1 MSNPSPSP
9 FVMECIT
16 HYEELF
22 VDDWI
27 EHLDWSSESTAIDSF
42 AKGRKLIAEF
52 ADFCFVR
59 IGKSLLCGEYIVDRN
74 KFNIVNKSFEKYWTQ
89 EHLCPEGN
97 DEDIDKHKRRLWSLY
112 ELLDNH
118 IRALFNAY
126 ATFVVSVDEKLEYG
140 KHDYLFKIDTIEPQ
154 PTREFQPFLIIRK
167 LIIPLCNI
175 EHHLAYEDEIR
186 EKVVAYIENIDFF
199 CKNIIDHE
207 SLSILKL
214 AKHKAIF
221 MLKKLIR
228 PGDSFEILVDC
239 DKKFISREDL
249 PPLPDKMNKF
259 IHQYECVHENHPYS
273 ETDMADCQVRVHD
286 YSRSFL
292 DMALLMHYYCST
304 DKSIQQINNL
314 LNQFD
319 STYEKLFQK
328 KFRFKFDNHAL
339 CTLRNFMYNCR
350 LSYKVKHSYSI
361 EELRNDIDEIETLQ
375 GMTLVC
381 NFYPYKKAIE
391 YLIKVIREKVEQR
404 DLKFDYNSNIDL
416 LETYLKKFDS
426 NIEWCES
433 HKFYPI
439 QLPFNECIVEV
450 DDTKLILPSTATR
463 PIDYKKLKE
472 AQISF
477 HSSLEFFR
485 TSQIYL
491 KDKKDIQDVKEE
503 VRNIEKRYLEIGGI
517 LIGIVTFLLSTINIF
532 TDKDASI
539 SDMFQSI
546 LGLGM
551 ILGLFACLIIIVIEN
566 YWNTPTNKTRVTFCS
581 IIAAVYLLI
590 AAAFAFQPYI
600 KNDKTADSVPPNQIS
615 SDTIKISQETVTQQI
630 PNTRKNN
637 IQSMK
642 NTD

>member
-9 FVMECIT
+9 FVMECIM
-16 HYEELF
+16 HYEKCF

-27 EHLDWSSESTAIDSF
+27 ENLDWSTEEAAINSF
-42 AKGRKLIAEF
+42 SKGRKLIVEF
-52 ADFCFVR
+52 ADFCFVQ
-59 IGKSLLCGEYIVDRN
+59 IGKSLLCGEYIVDRDN
-74 KFNIVNKSFEKYWTQ
+74 FNIVNKSFEKYWTQ
-89 EHLCPEGN
+89 EHLCPNGI
-97 DEDIDKHKRRLWSLY
+97 DENINKHKRRLWSLY

-118 IRALFNAY
+118 IRALFNMY

-140 KHDYLFKIDTIEPQ
+140 RHDYLFRIDTIEAQ
-154 PTREFQPFLIIRK
+154 PTREFRPFLIIRK

-175 EHHLAYEDEIR
+175 EHHLAYDDEIR
-186 EKVVAYIENIDFF
+186 EEVVAYIEHIDFL
-199 CKNIIDHE
+199 CKKIVDSE

-214 AKHKAIF
+214 AKHKATFI
-221 MLKKLIR
+221 LKKLIR
-228 PGDSFEILVDC
+228 AGDSFEILVDC
-239 DKKFISREDL
+239 DKKIISREML
-249 PPLPDKMNKF
+249 PRLPDKMNKL
-259 IHQYECVHENHPYS
+259 IYQYECVHENHPYS
-273 ETDMADCQVRVHD
+273 ETDMADCQMRVHD

-304 DKSIQQINNL
+304 GKAIQQIDNL
-314 LNQFD
+314 LKQFD
-319 STYEKLFQK
+319 SKYKKLFQK

-350 LSYKVKHSYSI
+350 LSYKVKHPYSI
-361 EELRNDIDEIETLQ
+361 KELRKDIDEIEALQ
-375 GMTLVC
+375 GTTLVC

-391 YLIKVIREKVEQR
+391 YLVNVIQKNVEQR
-404 DLKFDYNSNIDL
+404 DLKFDYDSNIEL
-416 LETYLKKFDS
+416 FEFYLKKFDS

-450 DDTKLILPSTATR
+450 DGYKLILPSTATR
-463 PIDYKKLKE
+463 PIDYKKLRE
-472 AQISF
+472 AQVSF
-477 HSSLEFFR
+477 HNSLEFFR

-503 VRNIEKRYLEIGGI
+503 VKNIEKRYLEIGGI

-532 TDKDASI
+532 TDNASLPH
-539 SDMFQSI
+539 MFQSI
-546 LGLGM
+546 LGVGM

-590 AAAFAFQPYI
+590 AAVFAFQPYI
-600 KNDKTADSVPPNQIS
+600 QNHNTGNSKSTNQIS
-615 SDTIKISQETVTQQI
+615 SDSIKVSQDTIQLLSHQ
-630 PNTRKNN
+630 
-637 IQSMK
+637 
-642 NTD
+642 

>member
-9 FVMECIT
+9 FVLECIT
-16 HYEELF
+16 RYEKLF

-27 EHLDWSSESTAIDSF
+27 ENLDWSTEDAAINSF
-42 AKGRKLIAEF
+42 AKGRKLIVEF
-52 ADFCFVR
+52 SDFCFVR

-74 KFNIVNKSFEKYWTQ
+74 KFNLVNKSFEKYWTQ
-89 EHLCPEGN
+89 EHLCPDGI
-97 DEDIDKHKRRLWSLY
+97 DENINKHKRRLWSLY

-140 KHDYLFKIDTIEPQ
+140 RHDYLFKIDTIEAQ
-154 PTREFQPFLIIRK
+154 PTREFRPFLIIRK

-186 EKVVAYIENIDFF
+186 EEVVAYIEQIDFL
-199 CKNIIDHE
+199 CKIIIDPE

-214 AKHKAIF
+214 AKHKATFI
-221 MLKKLIR
+221 LKKLIR

-239 DKKFISREDL
+239 DKKIISREML
-249 PPLPDKMNKF
+249 PQLPDKMNKF
-259 IHQYECVHENHPYS
+259 IYQYECVHENRPYS
-273 ETDMADCQVRVHD
+273 ETDMAECQMRVHD
-286 YSRSFL
+286 YSRSFI

-304 DKSIQQINNL
+304 DKAIQQIDNL
-314 LNQFD
+314 LKQFD
-319 STYEKLFQK
+319 SKYKKLFQK
-328 KFRFKFDNHAL
+328 KFRSKFDNHAL

-350 LSYKVKHSYSI
+350 LSYKVKHSYSTT
-361 EELRNDIDEIETLQ
+361 ELQKDIDEIEALQ
-375 GMTLVC
+375 GATLVC

-391 YLIKVIREKVEQR
+391 YLISVIQQNVEQR
-404 DLKFDYNSNIDL
+404 NLKFDYDSNIEL
-416 LETYLKKFDS
+416 LEFYLKKFDS

-450 DDTKLILPSTATR
+450 DNCKLILPSTATR
-463 PIDYKKLKE
+463 PIDYKKLRE

-477 HSSLEFFR
+477 HNSLEFFR

-503 VRNIEKRYLEIGGI
+503 IKNIEKRYLEIGGI

-532 TDKDASI
+532 TDKEASLPY
-539 SDMFQSI
+539 MFQSI
-546 LGLGM
+546 LGMGL

-581 IIAAVYLLI
+581 IIAGVYLLI
-590 AAAFAFQPYI
+590 AAVSAFQPYI
-600 KNDKTADSVPPNQIS
+600 QNHNIGDSKSTNQIS
-615 SDTIKISQETVTQQI
+615 SDSIKISQDTIQQLSH
-630 PNTRKNN
+630 R
-637 IQSMK
+637 
-642 NTD
+642 